1 MQELQLIHDWSMTY
15 RLKSGISYWRTAC
28 GQLRVGSRFRN
39 FLLPDQIAGIDIESL
54 LVELRFGIEPTV
66 DSAKYGP
73 AISTLIELSVLD
85 NKVPLNLYLQS
96 NRQNTNQG
104 KSKASNVLIDTAMEN
119 LQQRFEIE
127 SVGCGIR
134 EGALDG
140 GAEMLLARQRLKISI
155 VGEGKFQFSRIAIA
169 LFTNLLA
176 SGFSQ
181 TEFKSSNSISLDAKV
196 EIVDLIGG
204 LFSLGD
210 IGLSKLEMLQKTR
223 AEISLFPLKEDAVSE
238 LIVSIGPPHPHTQ
251 KESLNRKIPILVI
264 DFVSGD
270 ELRIGPFFLPGK
282 TPCYSCLL
290 LSEKDS
296 GALTKVESAYFPSD
310 FTELCASLAIAGAGL
325 ASLAIAEFSDTG
337 TSSLAGR
344 SINFSTENFL
354 APQSRSWQHHPNC
367 SCNWLPAGSEEF
379 STRAPVISQ
388 RESAS
393 VRNPKKDQYA

>member
-1 MQELQLIHDWSMTY
+1 MTY
-15 RLKSGISYWRTAC
+15 RLKSGISSWRTAC

-39 FLLPDQIAGIDIESL
+39 FLLPDQIAGVDIESL
-54 LVELRFGIEPTV
+54 LVELRFGIDPTV
-66 DSAKYGP
+66 DTAKYGP
-73 AISTLIELSVLD
+73 AISILTELSVLD
-85 NKVPLNLYLQS
+85 NKVLSRTDAHVNQQF
-96 NRQNTNQG
+96 NRKI
-104 KSKASNVLIDTAMEN
+104 KSKVSNILIDTAQEN
-119 LQQRFEIE
+119 FQQRFEIE
-127 SVGCGIR
+127 SAGCAR
-134 EGALDG
+134 RTDALDG
-140 GAEMLLARQRLKISI
+140 GAEMLFARQRLKISI
-155 VGEGKFQFSRIAIA
+155 VGEGEFQFSRIAIA

-204 LFSLGD
+204 LLSLGD
-210 IGLSKLEMLQKTR
+210 IGLSKLELLQKTR
-223 AEISLFPLKEDAVSE
+223 AEISLFPLKEDAVRE
-238 LIVSIGPPHPHTQ
+238 LIVSIGSPHPHTQ
-251 KESLNRKIPILVI
+251 KESFDRNIPILVI

-270 ELRIGPFFLPGK
+270 ELRIGPFILPRK

-290 LSEKDS
+290 LSEKES

-310 FTELCASLAIAGAGL
+310 FTELCASLAISGAGL

-354 APQSRSWQHHPNC
+354 APQSRSWQRHPGC

-388 RESAS
+388 RESAG

>member
-1 MQELQLIHDWSMTY
+1 MTY

-54 LVELRFGIEPTV
+54 LLELRFGIEPTV

-73 AISTLIELSVLD
+73 AISTLTELSILD
-85 NKVPLNLYLQS
+85 NKIPLNSHLQS
-96 NRQNTNQG
+96 SRQNTNQG
-104 KSKASNVLIDTAMEN
+104 KAKASNALIDTAMEN

-140 GAEMLLARQRLKISI
+140 GVEMLLARQKLKISI

-181 TEFKSSNSISLDAKV
+181 TEFKSSNLISLDAKV

-223 AEISLFPLKEDAVSE
+223 AEISLFPLKEDALRE
-238 LIVSIGPPHPHTQ
+238 LIISIGPPHPHTQ

-296 GALTKVESAYFPSD
+296 GALTKVENAYFPSD
-310 FTELCASLAIAGAGL
+310 FAELCASLAIAGAGL
-325 ASLAIAEFSDTG
+325 AALAIAEFSDTG

-354 APQSRSWQHHPNC
+354 APQSRSWQRHPNC

-379 STRAPVISQ
+379 STRVPVISQ
-388 RESAS
+388 RESAG